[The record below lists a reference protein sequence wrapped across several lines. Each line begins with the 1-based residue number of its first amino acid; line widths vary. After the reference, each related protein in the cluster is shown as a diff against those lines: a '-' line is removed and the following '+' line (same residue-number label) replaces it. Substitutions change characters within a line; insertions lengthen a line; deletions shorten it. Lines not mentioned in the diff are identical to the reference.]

1 MIIILICISTY
12 ICVLLVFEISPSF
25 SQYCISSRHQCA
37 ELLGGLP
44 TGILMDAIAG
54 MLMRPDLVAS
64 AVVQSHLV
72 ELLAYMLSGAQRSRG
87 KQLRFLSR
95 LKSVPYEPTSAF

>member
-1 MIIILICISTY
+1 
-12 ICVLLVFEISPSF
+12 
-25 SQYCISSRHQCA
+25 
-37 ELLGGLP
+37 
-44 TGILMDAIAG
+44 MDAIAG

-87 KQLRFLSR
+87 KCLILHRRSIIIIWTHMVYFD
-95 LKSVPYEPTSAF
+95 SVNYSPVPRVAEASDC